1 MRPATGAAQSVSLKQ
16 RVFTPPELLGQKLVL
31 GNIDGAS
38 DVPLQR
44 LVFNDRS
51 TDAADVPNL
60 TIGSHD
66 ALGGIKGRRFRQKS
80 LDQLGHELPILWVHT
95 IQVFLNSR
103 RMVGRL
109 EAVHPK

>member
-1 MRPATGAAQSVSLKQ
+1 MRPAAGAAQSLSVKQ
-16 RVFTPPELLGQKLVL
+16 RCFTPPELLGQKLVL
-31 GNIDGAS
+31 GNIYGAS

-44 LVFNDRS
+44 LVFDDRS

-66 ALGGIKGRRFRQKS
+66 ALGGIKGRRSRENS
-80 LDQLGHELPILWVHT
+80 LDQLCHELAILWVHT

-103 RMVGRL
+103 RIAGRL